1 MEDIDT
7 VTGGED
13 LTIDQAA
20 AAYAKVTASNE
31 ADTGQSEDD
40 ETTQSDETT
49 DDELQASDE
58 DEGEEATGED
68 EPEGQPED
76 EEGEEPETERGRY
89 VAHNGRVKLPDG
101 TESTVDDL
109 IKGNLRDRDYRQK
122 TMAHADEVKTFRAQS
137 EAVKQREQQ
146 LTQQAEYVAS
156 LVRSIVPE
164 APDPAMADPRSD
176 KYDPA
181 GYIAAKAS
189 HEQWMEHLSY
199 LDAQRQQAEQT
210 RSTETAEQRLKRAD
224 TEWSAFIEKAP
235 EFKDEKRT
243 KAFVEDVHKYGTE
256 LGFTREELREAIALD
271 HRQAV
276 IMDGYIRWQKL
287 QASKANLPKKIEGR
301 PPVQKA
307 GKRLN
312 SSEQRARGAND
323 ALSRL
328 KQTGSL
334 ADATAAYLASQK
346 G

>member
-1 MEDIDT
+1 MDENDAT
-7 VTGGED
+7 LGGEE
-13 LTIDQAA
+13 LSLDQAA
-20 AAYAKVTASNE
+20 ARYATATAPQA
-31 ADTGQSEDD
+31 ADTGQADDTEQDESE
-40 ETTQSDETT
+40 QA
-49 DDELQASDE
+49 DDELQATDEAAGEEAEGETE
-58 DEGEEATGED
+58 DEGQAEEETD
-68 EPEGQPED
+68 D
-76 EEGEEPETERGRY
+76 EPETERGRY

-146 LTQQAEYVAS
+146 LSEQTE
-156 LVRSIVPE
+156 LVTTLIQSIVGDE
-164 APDPAMADPRSD
+164 PDITMLQTDPM
-176 KYDPA
+176 
-181 GYIAAKAS
+181 GYIAQKENRERWIAHINALQQ
-189 HEQWMEHLSY
+189 H
-199 LDAQRQQAEQT
+199 RQQATQAS
-210 RSTETAEQRLKRAD
+210 STETMQKKAERAN
-224 TEWSAFIEKAP
+224 TEWGALLEKAP
-235 EFKDEKRT
+235 EFKDQKRT
-243 KAFVEDVHKYGTE
+243 EAFVQDVTKFGTE
-256 LGFTREELREAIALD
+256 TYGFTTEELREAVGLD
-271 HRQAV
+271 HRQALV
-276 IMDGYIRWQKL
+276 LKDAIAWRKL

-307 GKRLN
+307 GKRLS

>member
-1 MEDIDT
+1 MDENDAI
-7 VTGGED
+7 TGGEE
-13 LTIDQAA
+13 LSLDQAA
-20 AAYAKVTASNE
+20 ARYATATAPQA
-31 ADTGQSEDD
+31 ADTGQADDTEQDESE
-40 ETTQSDETT
+40 QA
-49 DDELQASDE
+49 DDELQATDEAAGEEAEGETE
-58 DEGEEATGED
+58 DEGQAEEETD
-68 EPEGQPED
+68 D
-76 EEGEEPETERGRY
+76 EPETERGRY

-328 KQTGSL
+328 KQSGSL